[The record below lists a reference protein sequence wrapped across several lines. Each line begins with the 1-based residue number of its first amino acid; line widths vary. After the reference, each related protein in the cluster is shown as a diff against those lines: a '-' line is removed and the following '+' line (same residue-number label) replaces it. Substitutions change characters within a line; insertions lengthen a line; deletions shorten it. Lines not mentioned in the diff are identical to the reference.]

1 MPTHDNPPSTAYQSV
16 PDGDLP
22 PGFVRARWLL
32 RLVPEPGEG
41 GPGPDPGAFDPNE
54 ARIREQLHA
63 MGVHPMGAAHDRH

>member
-22 PGFVRARWLL
+22 PGFVRARRLL
-32 RLVPEPGEG
+32 RLV
-41 GPGPDPGAFDPNE
+41 PDPGAFDPNE